1 LKGRRAT
8 QQLSDLKGFRFR
20 QHDACFFDG
29 GALIMPSKIDGRA
42 TRDRFSNRHILAS
55 QPPDAKL
62 ASSTTQGKTTKSL
75 VPHVT
80 KNGGKGSRTVFDYVL
95 SVSQHDISL
104 TMRS

>member
-1 LKGRRAT
+1 MMLDSQSCRRVFLAVE
-8 QQLSDLKGFRFR
+8 LS
-20 QHDACFFDG
+20 QCII
-29 GALIMPSKIDGRA
+29 ALIMPSKIDSTF
-42 TRDRFSNRHILAS
+42 TRDGFSNIHIFAS

-104 TMRS
+104 TMRP